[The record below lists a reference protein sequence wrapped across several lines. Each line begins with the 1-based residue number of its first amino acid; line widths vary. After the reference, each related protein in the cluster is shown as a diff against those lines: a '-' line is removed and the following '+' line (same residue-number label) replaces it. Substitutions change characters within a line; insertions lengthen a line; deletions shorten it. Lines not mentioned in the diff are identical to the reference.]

1 MILTIAL
8 SPTIEKHIK
17 LDALNI
23 GQDNDISYH
32 DFMIGGCAVYSAY
45 MIKLLQGEPYLIG
58 FAGGIGGRYIKYFT
72 DKYRI
77 KSDLLWKEQ
86 ETSSI
91 TTIIDQNGVKTK
103 LLNHG
108 FGYDYQDVKN
118 FRLKFNSHLKDM
130 YGVIINNHVED
141 PNTREMID
149 DSLKLAEKHQLKTII
164 SLTGEDLKHA
174 MHFKPYAMVLTNEDL
189 QTLNILFDDEIAQ
202 LEALHE
208 TLINDKI
215 HMLFYMHASS
225 LYAVT
230 KNKIAKVDLQHSLPD
245 DYRIK
250 DMLTGVLGVCMSR
263 KYEMEKTLRL
273 MGAVIDVAEFDN
285 YPQICTRNAVMKQRK
300 KVTLV
305 EIYNQRN
312 GYII

>member
-8 SPTIEKHIK
+8 SPSIEKIIK
-17 LDALNI
+17 LDTLNI
-23 GQDNDISYH
+23 GQDNEMSYH

-77 KSDLLWKEQ
+77 KSDLLWKEK
-86 ETSSI
+86 ESRSI
-91 TTIIDQNGVKTK
+91 TTIVDQSDEKTR
-103 LLNHG
+103 LINHG
-108 FGYDYQDVKN
+108 FDYEAQDVKN
-118 FRLKFNSHLKDM
+118 FRLKFNSHLKNM
-130 YGVIINNHVED
+130 YGVIINNHIED
-141 PNTREMID
+141 PYTREMID
-149 DSLKLAEKHQLKTII
+149 NSLTLADKHQLKTII
-164 SLTGEDLKHA
+164 SLQGEDLKHA
-174 MHFKPYAMVLTNEDL
+174 MHYKPYAMVVNKEDL
-189 QTLNILFDDEIAQ
+189 ITLNILFEDPQAQ

-215 HMLFYMHASS
+215 HMLFYMDTHC

-230 KNKIAKVDLQHSLPD
+230 KNKIAKVTFESMVAH

-250 DMLTGVLGVCMSR
+250 DMLTGVLGVCVSR

-273 MGAVIDVAEFDN
+273 MGAVIDVADFDS
-285 YPQICTRNAVMKQRK
+285 YPQICTRSAVMKRRK
-300 KVTLV
+300 KVSLI

-312 GYII
+312 GYIL